1 MNQCSSNPYSS
12 RVNCTQNLPAESFVL
27 SELTQS
33 RSIHRLQEVPEA
45 PGTVLKVLCVCA
57 DMSLSRAQFFSLGH
71 IDIWGQGILCC
82 GSALCIVRRRAL
94 SQASTHEMPV
104 ARPQS

>member
-71 IDIWGQGILCC
+71 IDIWGQSILCC
-82 GSALCIVRRRAL
+82 GS
-94 SQASTHEMPV
+94 
-104 ARPQS
+104 RPMYCKTSGIISGLYP